1 MQYLNIAFALLAVLA
16 WGGLF
21 FVYYRE
27 RIIPWFVNRFTRDKP
42 PKASEENSLFGGAAP
57 LPFKYETEEQAK
69 EKREKEIALIEAA
82 LQAEKEAAMK
92 EDEEAPPSSAAQS
105 KEDKPSSQK
114 TSS

>member
-1 MQYLNIAFALLAVLA
+1 MQYLNIAFALLAFLA

-92 EDEEAPPSSAAQS
+92 EDEDTHTSSSVQS
-105 KEDKPSSQK
+105 KEDNPSSEK